1 MEIGI
6 IAGSGFYRMEGMEV
20 KEKIKVDTPYGSPS
34 SEIVIGKL
42 GGKEIAFLSRHAEGH
57 LFIPSHINYR
67 AGRY

>member
-1 MEIGI
+1 MNIGI

-20 KEKIKVDTPYGSPS
+20 KERVKVDTPYGSPS

-57 LFIPSHINYR
+57 LFYTIPYKLQ
-67 AGRY
+67 G